1 MPCFFFFAHFLIWKC
16 LIPSCPLR
24 TFAHIFLFDLF
35 WIFGARNV
43 SNFNILILE
52 NVRFATSC
60 WWISPKNFPK
70 FASKIFTSFLTVH
83 RSFDKNAANS
93 SRSEVPST
101 LVWLWRVWIQVW
113 AFPGLDHF
121 PSMFSCLFRAWR
133 FLPRLSH
140 LKRLLGCKTQYQYL
154 ENDSQMKPKL
164 LSGNG
169 ANGHFGHGSNMSLW
183 ALSNTLQ
190 GRGQQRG
197 RRAVSSFGNFCE
209 VICGSLAALQ
219 LRREGQGLAE
229 CQVGGGHQQSMPKI
243 LPFWDVKSHFKSC
256 WTPTCGIKWP
266 LGGRSKE

>member
-1 MPCFFFFAHFLIWKC
+1 MDFPKKFPKICIQDFYIIFNSPQIVWQKCSEFL
-16 LIPSCPLR
+16 PLR
-24 TFAHIFLFDLF
+24 SPFNTSVIVKGLNQGLSFSRGFD
-35 WIFGARNV
+35 
-43 SNFNILILE
+43 
-52 NVRFATSC
+52 
-60 WWISPKNFPK
+60 
-70 FASKIFTSFLTVH
+70 
-83 RSFDKNAANS
+83 
-93 SRSEVPST
+93 
-101 LVWLWRVWIQVW
+101 Q
-113 AFPGLDHF
+113 F